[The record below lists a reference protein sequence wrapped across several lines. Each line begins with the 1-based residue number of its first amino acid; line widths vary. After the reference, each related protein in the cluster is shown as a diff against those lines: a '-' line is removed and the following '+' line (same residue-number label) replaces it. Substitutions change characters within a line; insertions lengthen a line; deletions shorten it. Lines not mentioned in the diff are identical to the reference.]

1 MDDNL
6 KELIEKY
13 VEAATELEK
22 LRASNKILL
31 KILWGAELEYA
42 NGAKQLN
49 FKYNNDLHKAEI
61 RISTIRDIFG
71 FMPNPEALEIY
82 KGQDVKEESVKEEE
96 KAEEPKDGSDEI

>member
-13 VEAATELEK
+13 VEAATELER

-31 KILWGAELEYA
+31 KILWDAELEFA
-42 NGAKQLN
+42 NGSKRLD
-49 FKYNNDLHKAEI
+49 FKYDNDLHKAEI

-71 FMPNPEALEIY
+71 FMPNPEALKLY
-82 KGQDVKEESVKEEE
+82 KGQDVKEESVKEEK
-96 KAEEPKDGSDEI
+96 KAEEPKDGNDEI